1 MKYNRLALTLCG
13 LGLGMVSSLTQAQL
27 MDRSTQSEKLQT
39 TISQPATTQPQAA
52 KSQYAYIKG
61 VKTEMQR
68 MLRSQDGQYFL
79 QLNAGVWNPNAR
91 LNFIN
96 IEREIYFEGRQK
108 GNDLNLSSVP
118 LQASEP
124 SAGEYLLNGVLDAN
138 RGSFKTQLIQR
149 GLSPAAV
156 QFEPAF
162 KVANKPTF
170 VFRYLSN
177 FHKQNQLIERIEVVD
192 KASNQV
198 LQTLSGFSAD
208 PSLVRYMDVNFDGYY
223 DLVLKDARVSVDPY
237 QQAYI
242 YWMYNPKTQRFQ
254 RSSQMEKLT
263 GTPQLNGLKQQIDFG
278 DGRAYQVS
286 NGLLNAIH
294 AQE

>member
-1 MKYNRLALTLCG
+1 MKYNRLALALCCLS
-13 LGLGMVSSLTQAQL
+13 LGAMSTVTQAQL
-27 MDRSTQSEKLQT
+27 VDRSTQSVKLQST
-39 TISQPATTQPQAA
+39 TTQPATHQPQAA

-68 MLRSQDGQYFL
+68 MLRSEDGQYFL
-79 QLNAGVWNPNAR
+79 QLNAGVWNPSAR

-108 GNDLNLSSVP
+108 GNDLNLTSVP
-118 LQASEP
+118 LQVSEP

-138 RGSFKTQLIQR
+138 RGSFKAQLIQR
-149 GLSPAAV
+149 GLPPAAV

-170 VFRYLSN
+170 IFRYLYD

-198 LQTLSGFSAD
+198 LQILSGFSAE

-223 DLVLKDARVSVDPY
+223 DLVLKDARVSIEPN
-237 QQAYI
+237 QQVYI

-254 RSSQMEKLT
+254 RSTQMEKLT

-278 DGRAYQVS
+278 EGRVYQVT

-294 AQE
+294 TQE